1 MPGGSGKTGLAVRTV
16 RAWVDAG
23 GLVMAEQTPKDQAP
37 GDRSR
42 LDRARRRAIRAH
54 AAQAGVAYSVA
65 ARQLADAGIGPGE
78 SLASYGRT
86 VYPVDVAGRWT
97 LIGRELRAP
106 AERLGDARLA
116 ARLPGGRARH
126 LAERFPPG
134 EGRAGDFYAGEGRED
149 LLAMLYL
156 IVFQEAPGLVPP
168 LIDLAWT
175 AELGEETAVDTVC
188 AELDR
193 AARQLLDAGS
203 APRWQ
208 QVEEALLAGQQHA
221 DGAVRYDADRLSV
234 TWRSLM
240 TPGEDAAGEPYVVRA
255 PWHGVRQVLDA
266 LLVVAEDG
274 HAPGTR
280 IRLAQPHEGA
290 PDARREGTIV
300 GVSWGPSGPPT
311 GYEVRLDDDPSLRA
325 VRPDELVVLPNQ
337 ESGAAVLAH

>member
-1 MPGGSGKTGLAVRTV
+1 
-16 RAWVDAG
+16 
-23 GLVMAEQTPKDQAP
+23 MAEQTPKDQAP
-37 GDRSR
+37 VDKSR

-65 ARQLADAGIGPGE
+65 ARQLANAGIGPGE

-134 EGRAGDFYAGEGRED
+134 GGRAGDFYAG
-149 LLAMLYL
+149 
-156 IVFQEAPGLVPP
+156 
-168 LIDLAWT
+168 
-175 AELGEETAVDTVC
+175 
-188 AELDR
+188 
-193 AARQLLDAGS
+193 
-203 APRWQ
+203 
-208 QVEEALLAGQQHA
+208 
-221 DGAVRYDADRLSV
+221 DRLSV

-280 IRLAQPHEGA
+280 IRLAQPNEAA

-300 GVSWGPSGPPT
+300 GVDWGPAGP
-311 GYEVRLDDDPSLRA
+311 
-325 VRPDELVVLPNQ
+325 
-337 ESGAAVLAH
+337 